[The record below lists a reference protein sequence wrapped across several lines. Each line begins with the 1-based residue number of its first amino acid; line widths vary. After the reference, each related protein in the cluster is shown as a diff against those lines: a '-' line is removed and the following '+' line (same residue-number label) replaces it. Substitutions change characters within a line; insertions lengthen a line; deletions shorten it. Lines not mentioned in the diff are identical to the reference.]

1 MSSLKIF
8 FGALSCYL
16 LTLSVHAQKVLT
28 LDDCFSMAMENNI
41 DLKRVQ
47 NNALVAQSNQFQALM
62 NFLPSLG
69 AGVNYSFRNGT
80 FFDQNAARQVSATTN
95 SSNPSINS
103 SLTLYNGFANHYNVK
118 ARRFETQ
125 AVEQSIAEQKIEVRA
140 SVLEFY
146 LNVVLDKENIK
157 ISKDRIKLLS
167 AQLEREVKRE
177 SVGVG
182 NLEQVYNFKSQLA
195 NENLNLVKLMNR
207 LKSDKLSL
215 LQSLGVDVSEEYE
228 VAPYDFTQD
237 ELLMDTENFKDA
249 INQSLDSSPSIKR
262 AQAGLQASGYDLKMA
277 HAGYLPVITIS
288 GSLGSNYSSNG
299 ALNPESG
306 SFERDAG
313 FFDQLSF
320 NKFKYL
326 NFSLYI
332 PIFSNWRNRNQT
344 QVAKI
349 NLMNSELDLKQTE
362 LTITNIIQK
371 VYLDLIAAQSTYE
384 AAQEN
389 LVALNQS
396 YEFVSTRYEN
406 GNTDFFTYLASLN
419 SKNTAEIELVNAKY
433 SIIFRKKILDV
444 YKGMF

>member
-1 MSSLKIF
+1 MSFIKIL

-16 LTLSVHAQKVLT
+16 FTLTVHAQKVLT
-28 LDDCFSMAMENNI
+28 LDDCISIAMENNI

-47 NNALVAQSNQFQALM
+47 NNALVARSNQFQAMM

-95 SSNPSINS
+95 SSNPSINAS
-103 SLTLYNGFANHYNVK
+103 VNLFNGFANHYSAK
-118 ARRFETQ
+118 ARKFETQ
-125 AVEQSIAEQKIEVRA
+125 ALEHGIEEQKIEVRA

-157 ISKDRIKLLS
+157 ISNDRIKLLS
-167 AQLEREVKRE
+167 AQLEREKKRE

-182 NLEQVYNFKSQLA
+182 NLELVYNFKSQLA
-195 NENLNLVKLMNR
+195 NENLNLVKLTNR
-207 LKSDKLSL
+207 LKSDQLSL
-215 LQSLGVDVSEEYE
+215 LQSLGMEVSGEYE
-228 VAPYDFTQD
+228 IAPYAFQKD
-237 ELLMDTENFKDA
+237 ELLLSEETFGEV
-249 INQSLDSSPSIKR
+249 IRESVEYSPSIKR
-262 AQAGLQASGYDLKMA
+262 ARAGLQASTYGLKIA
-277 HAGYLPVITIS
+277 HAGYMPVISAS
-288 GSLGSNYSSNG
+288 GNLGSNYSSNG

-320 NKFKYL
+320 NKFKSL

-332 PIFSNWRNRNQT
+332 PIFSNWQNRNQT

-349 NLMNSELDLKQTE
+349 NLLNSELDLKQSE
-362 LTITNIIQK
+362 LAITNTLQK
-371 VYLDLIAAQSTYE
+371 VYLDLVAAQSTYQ

-389 LVALNQS
+389 LIALNQS

-406 GNTDFFTYLASLN
+406 GNTDFFTYLESLN